1 VDGVEEARGRE
12 RVGGARVEADEE
24 LHALLKRAATLMVKA
39 GYRSYSVTI
48 EVAGKEKR
56 YGLMESSFYFD
67 MVTRR
72 RPPQK

>member
-1 VDGVEEARGRE
+1 MGGAEEEARE
-12 RVGGARVEADEE
+12 RVGGTRVEADEE

-56 YGLMESSFYFD
+56 YGLMESGLFLD
-67 MVTRR
+67 IVMKHRN
-72 RPPQK
+72 PPKK